1 MSTEYEYRSDT
12 CNHEYRIWEDAH
24 MTLVLAATPLG
35 NPLDASARLKKAIE
49 SAEII
54 AAEDSR
60 RFHRLASDLEVTFT
74 ARIISFF
81 EGNEKE
87 RTAEIL
93 SLLREGKEVLVVTDA
108 GMPTI
113 SDPGFRLM
121 RDAIAENLPTV
132 VIPGPSAPTMAIAL
146 SGLPTDRFTF
156 EGFAPR
162 AQGARNT
169 FYEKLR
175 FEERTMVIFEAPHRL
190 HESLVEAA
198 EVLGGTRRAAICRE
212 MTKTYEETIRGS
224 LAELVTWAD
233 SREVLGEITL
243 VIAGVE
249 EGSQSKSADDAV
261 ARVREYEQAGMDR
274 KAAIA
279 TVAEELSLPKKI
291 VYAAVVDANKM
302 SR

>member
-1 MSTEYEYRSDT
+1 
-12 CNHEYRIWEDAH
+12 

-132 VIPGPSAPTMAIAL
+132 VIPGPSAPTMAITL

-224 LAELVTWAD
+224 LAELITWAD

>member
-1 MSTEYEYRSDT
+1 MPL
-12 CNHEYRIWEDAH
+12 I
-24 MTLVLAATPLG
+24 LAATPLG
-35 NPLDASARLKKAIE
+35 NPLDASSRLKAAIA
-49 SAEII
+49 SAEVI

-60 RFHRLASDLEVTFT
+60 RFHRLAADLEVKFT

-81 EGNEKE
+81 EGNESD
-87 RTAEIL
+87 RTTEIL
-93 SLLREGKEVLVVTDA
+93 SLLREGREVLVVSDA

-121 RDAIAENLPTV
+121 RDAIAENLPTI

-162 AQGARNT
+162 AQGARRT

-175 FEERTMVIFEAPHRL
+175 FEERTMVIFEAPHRIL
-190 HESLVEAA
+190 ESLQDAA
-198 EVLGGTRRAAICRE
+198 EIFGLDQRAAICRE

-224 LAELVTWAD
+224 LAELIAWAQ
-233 SREVLGEITL
+233 SKEVLGEITL
-243 VIAGVE
+243 VIAGVSIGA
-249 EGSQSKSADDAV
+249 EGKTTADAL
-261 ARVREYEQAGMDR
+261 ARVREYEGAGMDR

-279 TVAEELSLPKKI
+279 TVAEEFALPKKL
-291 VYAAVVDANKM
+291 VYAAVVDANKIG
-302 SR
+302 R

>member
-1 MSTEYEYRSDT
+1 
-12 CNHEYRIWEDAH
+12 

-87 RTAEIL
+87 RTSEIL
-93 SLLREGKEVLVVTDA
+93 TLLREGKEVLVVTDA

-132 VIPGPSAPTMAIAL
+132 VIPGPSAPMMAIAL

-162 AQGARNT
+162 AQGARRA

-175 FEERTMVIFEAPHRL
+175 FEERTIVTFEAPHRL
-190 HESLVEAA
+190 LESLIDAA
-198 EVLGGTRRAAICRE
+198 SVLGENRKAAICRE
-212 MTKTYEETIRGS
+212 MTKTYEETIRGTI
-224 LAELVTWAD
+224 AELIVWAQ
-233 SREVLGEITL
+233 SREILGEITL
-243 VIAGVE
+243 VFAGIE
-249 EGSQSKSADDAV
+249 EGSEIRTADGAV
-261 ARVREYEQAGMDR
+261 ARVREYEAAGMDR

-279 TVAEELSLPKKI
+279 TVAEEFDLPKKI

>member
-1 MSTEYEYRSDT
+1 
-12 CNHEYRIWEDAH
+12 

-93 SLLREGKEVLVVTDA
+93 TLLREGKEVLVVTDA

-162 AQGARNT
+162 AQGGRRA

-175 FEERTMVIFEAPHRL
+175 FEERTMVTFEAPHRL
-190 HESLVEAA
+190 LESLVDAA
-198 EVLGGTRRAAICRE
+198 SILGENRKAAICRE
-212 MTKTYEETIRGS
+212 MTKTYEETIRGTI
-224 LAELVTWAD
+224 AELIVWAQ
-233 SREVLGEITL
+233 SREILGEITL
-243 VIAGVE
+243 VFAGIE
-249 EGSQSKSADDAV
+249 AGSEIRTADGAV
-261 ARVREYEQAGMDR
+261 ARVREYEAAGMDR
-274 KAAIA
+274 KGAIA
-279 TVAEELSLPKKI
+279 TVAEEFDLPKKI